1 MAWPKK
7 RKSLP
12 KKDQRSTSKSEGPKR
27 TFIQRFGTLGPGL
40 ITGASDDDPSGISTY
55 SVAGATTGLSML
67 WLALLTTPMMAVIQ
81 GMCARIGMVTGEG
94 LAANI
99 RKSIPVPLAYVVAVA
114 VIIANTFNAG
124 ADFAGMSASANLVV
138 PQIPV
143 LVWVTFFGAL
153 LLVTILFCSYRII
166 ANTFKWLT
174 ISLFAYA
181 VTAFWIKPD
190 WGMVLRAFV
199 TPHIQFS
206 RDFVTTMVGV
216 LGTTITPYLFFWQ
229 SSLEVEEEKSMGRTT
244 IAERRGATDEEISDS
259 HFDVNTGMIFS
270 NAIMAFIIITTALT
284 LYVHHKTH
292 IATAQDAAEALKPL
306 VGHFAS
312 LLFTLGIV
320 GTGLLA
326 IPALVGS
333 SAYVVA
339 ELFKFRRGSMNEKPS
354 RAKRFYGVFAVG
366 LLIGVAM
373 CFARVDPIRAL
384 YYAAVLNGIVAVP
397 LIFLI
402 IRIASN
408 SGVMGKWSSSLLA
421 KGWAWLAFILMGGAA
436 VAMLVL

>member
-1 MAWPKK
+1 M
-7 RKSLP
+7 
-12 KKDQRSTSKSEGPKR
+12 
-27 TFIQRFGTLGPGL
+27 

-67 WLALLTTPMMAVIQ
+67 WLAFLSTPMMAVIQ

-94 LAANI
+94 LAVNI
-99 RKSIPVPLAYVVAVA
+99 RKSIPTPLAYLVAIA
-114 VIIANTFNAG
+114 VIVANTFNAG
-124 ADFAGMSASANLVV
+124 ADFAGMAASANMVV
-138 PQIPV
+138 PQVHV
-143 LVWVTFFGAL
+143 LIWVVFFGAL
-153 LLVTILFCSYRII
+153 LLLSILFLSYRVI
-166 ANTFKWLT
+166 AATFKWLT
-174 ISLFAYA
+174 ISLFSYA
-181 VTAFWIKPD
+181 VTAFWVKPD
-190 WGMVLRAFV
+190 WGMVAKAFV

-206 RDFVTTMVGV
+206 RDWITTMVGV

-229 SSLEVEEEKSMGRTT
+229 SALEVEEEKEMGRTT
-244 IAERRGATDEEISDS
+244 LVQRRGATPKEISDA

-270 NAIMAFIIITTALT
+270 NVIMAFIIITTALT

-292 IATAQDAAEALKPL
+292 IATAQDAARALEPL
-306 VGHFAS
+306 AGHFAS

-339 ELFKFRRGSMNEKPS
+339 ELFKFRRGSMNERPS
-354 RAKRFYGVFAVG
+354 RAKRFYGVFAAG

-384 YYAAVLNGIVAVP
+384 YYAAVLNGVVAVP

-408 SGVMGKWSSSLLA
+408 SGVMGKWQSSLLSKA
-421 KGWAWLAFILMGGAA
+421 WAWLAFILMGGAA
-436 VAMLVL
+436 VAMFVL

>member
-1 MAWPKK
+1 M
-7 RKSLP
+7 
-12 KKDQRSTSKSEGPKR
+12 KSERAPHR
-27 TFIQRFGTLGPGL
+27 TLLHRLRTLGPGL

-67 WLALLTTPMMAVIQ
+67 WLALLSTPMMAVIQ

-99 RKSIPVPLAYVVAVA
+99 RKSIPLPLAYIMAGA

-153 LLVTILFCSYRII
+153 LLVTILFCSYRVI
-166 ANTFKWLT
+166 ADTFKWLT
-174 ISLFAYA
+174 VSLFAYV

-190 WGMVLRAFV
+190 WGNVLRALV

-206 RDFVTTMVGV
+206 RDWITTMVGV

-229 SSLEVEEEKSMGRTT
+229 SSLEVEEEKSMGRATL
-244 IAERRGATDEEISDS
+244 AQRRGATKAEIDDA

-306 VGHFAS
+306 VGRFAS

-339 ELFKFRRGSMNEKPS
+339 EMFKFRRGGMNEPPS
-354 RAKRFYGVFAVG
+354 HAKRFYAVFAAG
-366 LLIGVAM
+366 LIIGVAM

-384 YYAAVLNGIVAVP
+384 YYAAVLNGIVSVP
-397 LIFLI
+397 LILLV
-402 IRIASN
+402 IRIATN
-408 SGVMGKWSSSLLA
+408 AKVMGKWRSSLLA
-421 KGWAWLAFILMGGAA
+421 KAWAWFAFILMGAAA
-436 VAMLVL
+436 VAMFAI

>member
-1 MAWPKK
+1 M
-7 RKSLP
+7 P

-99 RKSIPVPLAYVVAVA
+99 RKSIPLPLAYVVAAA

-143 LVWVTFFGAL
+143 LVWVSFFGAL
-153 LLVTILFCSYRII
+153 LLVTILFCSYRVI
-166 ANTFKWLT
+166 ASTFKWLT

-339 ELFKFRRGSMNEKPS
+339 EMFKFRRGGMNEPPG
-354 RAKRFYGVFAVG
+354 RAKRFYGVFAAG

-384 YYAAVLNGIVAVP
+384 YYAAVLNGVISVP
-397 LIFLI
+397 LIFLVV
-402 IRIASN
+402 RIASN

-436 VAMLVL
+436 VAMFVL

>member
-1 MAWPKK
+1 M
-7 RKSLP
+7 
-12 KKDQRSTSKSEGPKR
+12 KSERAPHR
-27 TFIQRFGTLGPGL
+27 TLLHRLRTLGPGL

-67 WLALLTTPMMAVIQ
+67 WLALLSTPMMAVIQ

-99 RKSIPVPLAYVVAVA
+99 RKSIPLPLAYVMAGA

-153 LLVTILFCSYRII
+153 LLVTVLFCSYRVI
-166 ANTFKWLT
+166 ASTFKWLT
-174 ISLFAYA
+174 ISLFAYVA
-181 VTAFWIKPD
+181 TAFWIKPD
-190 WGMVLRAFV
+190 WGSVLRALV

-206 RDFVTTMVGV
+206 RDWLTTMVGV

-229 SSLEVEEEKSMGRTT
+229 SSLEVEEDKSMGRVTL
-244 IAERRGATDEEISDS
+244 AQRRGATPAEIVDA

-292 IATAQDAAEALKPL
+292 IATAQDAAEALRPL

-339 ELFKFRRGSMNEKPS
+339 EMFKFRHGGMNEPPS
-354 RAKRFYGVFAVG
+354 DAKRFYAVFGAGV
-366 LLIGVAM
+366 LIGVAM

-384 YYAAVLNGIVAVP
+384 YYAAVLNGIVSVP
-397 LIFLI
+397 LIFLV
-402 IRIASN
+402 IRIATN
-408 SGVMGKWSSSLLA
+408 SKVMGKWRSSLLA
-421 KGWAWLAFILMGGAA
+421 KAWAWFAFILMGAAA
-436 VAMLVL
+436 VAMFAI

>member
-1 MAWPKK
+1 
-7 RKSLP
+7 
-12 KKDQRSTSKSEGPKR
+12 
-27 TFIQRFGTLGPGL
+27 
-40 ITGASDDDPSGISTY
+40 
-55 SVAGATTGLSML
+55 ML
-67 WLALLTTPMMAVIQ
+67 WLAFLTTPMMAVIQ

-99 RKSIPVPLAYVVAVA
+99 RKSIPTPLAYIVAGA

-153 LLVTILFCSYRII
+153 LLVTILFFSYRVIS
-166 ANTFKWLT
+166 NTFKWLT
-174 ISLFAYA
+174 ISLFSYA

-190 WGMVLRAFV
+190 WGSVLRAFV
-199 TPHIQFS
+199 TPHVQFN
-206 RDFVTTMVGV
+206 RDFLTTMVGV

-244 IAERRGATDEEISDS
+244 IAERRGATVEEITDA

-306 VGHFAS
+306 VGRFAS

-339 ELFKFRRGSMNEKPS
+339 EMFKFRHGSMNEPPS

-384 YYAAVLNGIVAVP
+384 YYAAVLNGIISVP
-397 LIFLI
+397 LIFLVV
-402 IRIASN
+402 RIASN

-421 KGWAWLAFILMGGAA
+421 KGWAWLAFMLMGGAA
-436 VAMLVL
+436 VAMFVL

>member
-1 MAWPKK
+1 M
-7 RKSLP
+7 
-12 KKDQRSTSKSEGPKR
+12 KSESAPRR
-27 TFIQRFGTLGPGL
+27 TLLHRLRSLGPGL

-67 WLALLTTPMMAVIQ
+67 WLALLSTPMMAVIQ

-99 RKSIPVPLAYVVAVA
+99 RKSIPLPLAYIMAGA

-153 LLVTILFCSYRII
+153 LLITILFCSYRVI
-166 ANTFKWLT
+166 ASTFKWLT
-174 ISLFAYA
+174 ISLFAYVA
-181 VTAFWIKPD
+181 TAFWIKPD
-190 WGMVLRAFV
+190 WGSVLRALV

-206 RDFVTTMVGV
+206 RDWITTMVGV

-229 SSLEVEEEKSMGRTT
+229 SSLEVEEDKSMGRTT
-244 IAERRGATDEEISDS
+244 LAQRRGATPAEITDA

-270 NAIMAFIIITTALT
+270 NAIMAFIIVTTALT

-306 VGHFAS
+306 AGHFAS

-339 ELFKFRRGSMNEKPS
+339 EMFKFRRGGMNETPS
-354 RAKRFYGVFAVG
+354 HAKRFYGVFAAG
-366 LLIGVAM
+366 LVIGVAM
-373 CFARVDPIRAL
+373 CFARVDPIQAL
-384 YYAAVLNGIVAVP
+384 YYAAVLNGVVSVP
-397 LIFLI
+397 LIFLV
-402 IRIASN
+402 IRIATN
-408 SGVMGKWSSSLLA
+408 AKVMGKWRSSLLA
-421 KGWAWLAFILMGGAA
+421 KAWAWFAFILMGAAA
-436 VAMLVL
+436 VAMFAI

>member
-1 MAWPKK
+1 M
-7 RKSLP
+7 
-12 KKDQRSTSKSEGPKR
+12 KSEGAPHR
-27 TFIQRFGTLGPGL
+27 TLLHRLRTLGPGL

-67 WLALLTTPMMAVIQ
+67 WLALLSTPMMAVIQ

-99 RKSIPVPLAYVVAVA
+99 RKSIPLPLAYIMAAA

-153 LLVTILFCSYRII
+153 LLVTIFFCSYRVI

-174 ISLFAYA
+174 ISLFAYVA
-181 VTAFWIKPD
+181 TAFWIKPD
-190 WGMVLRAFV
+190 WGSVLRALV

-206 RDFVTTMVGV
+206 RDWITTMVGV

-229 SSLEVEEEKSMGRTT
+229 SSLEVEEEKSMGRVTL
-244 IAERRGATDEEISDS
+244 AQRRGATPAEIADA

-339 ELFKFRRGSMNEKPS
+339 EMFKFRRGGMNEPPS
-354 RAKRFYGVFAVG
+354 RAKRFYAVFAAG
-366 LLIGVAM
+366 LVIGVAM
-373 CFARVDPIRAL
+373 CFARVDPIQAL
-384 YYAAVLNGIVAVP
+384 YYAAVLNGIISVP
-397 LIFLI
+397 LIFLVV
-402 IRIASN
+402 RIASN
-408 SGVMGKWSSSLLA
+408 AKVMGKWRSSVLA
-421 KGWAWLAFILMGGAA
+421 KAWAWFAFILMGAAA
-436 VAMLVL
+436 VAMFAI

>member
-1 MAWPKK
+1 M
-7 RKSLP
+7 
-12 KKDQRSTSKSEGPKR
+12 KSESAPKR
-27 TFIQRFGTLGPGL
+27 TLLHRLRSLGPGL

-67 WLALLTTPMMAVIQ
+67 WLALLSTPMMAVIQ

-99 RKSIPVPLAYVVAVA
+99 RKSIPLPLAYIVAGA

-124 ADFAGMSASANLVV
+124 ADFAGMAASANLVV

-153 LLVTILFCSYRII
+153 LLVTILFCSYRVI
-166 ANTFKWLT
+166 ASTFKWLT
-174 ISLFAYA
+174 ISLFAYVA
-181 VTAFWIKPD
+181 TAFWIKPD
-190 WGMVLRAFV
+190 WGIVLRALV

-206 RDFVTTMVGV
+206 RDWLTTMVGV

-229 SSLEVEEEKSMGRTT
+229 SSLEVEEDKSMGRVTL
-244 IAERRGATDEEISDS
+244 AQRRGATPAEITDA

-292 IATAQDAAEALKPL
+292 IETAQDAAEALKPL

-333 SAYVVA
+333 SAYVVS
-339 ELFKFRRGSMNEKPS
+339 EMFKFRRGGMNEPPS
-354 RAKRFYGVFAVG
+354 NAKRFYGVFAAGV
-366 LLIGVAM
+366 LIGVAM

-384 YYAAVLNGIVAVP
+384 YYAAVLNGIVSVP
-397 LIFLI
+397 LIFLV
-402 IRIASN
+402 IRIATN
-408 SGVMGKWSSSLLA
+408 AGVMGKWRSSLLA
-421 KGWAWLAFILMGGAA
+421 KAWAWFAFILMGAAA
-436 VAMLVL
+436 VAMFAI